1 MDEELGKWLLDI
13 SKYIITAYILAEM
26 FGKDNDSIW
35 AVVGAVVLVAASFV
49 GGLYLIKRIKIKKI
63 RKENNMD
70 TGLLIMYIFVAII
83 IVGSLVYS
91 RLEDKKGK

>member
-35 AVVGAVVLVAASFV
+35 AVVGAVVLAAASFV
-49 GGLYLIKRIKIKKI
+49 GGLYLIKKDKNKKI
-63 RKENNMD
+63 RKGNNMD

>member
-35 AVVGAVVLVAASFV
+35 AVVGAVVLAAASFV
-49 GGLYLIKRIKIKKI
+49 GGLYLIKKDKNKKNKK
-63 RKENNMD
+63 RK
-70 TGLLIMYIFVAII
+70 
-83 IVGSLVYS
+83 
-91 RLEDKKGK
+91 

>member
-1 MDEELGKWLLDI
+1 M
-13 SKYIITAYILAEM
+13 AYILL
-26 FGKDNDSIW
+26 KK
-35 AVVGAVVLVAASFV
+35 V
-49 GGLYLIKRIKIKKI
+49 KIKKI

-91 RLEDKKGK
+91 KLEDKKEK

>member
-26 FGKDNDSIW
+26 FGKDNDSILLW
-35 AVVGAVVLVAASFV
+35 LEPQSQLQPLSLVAYILLKKV
-49 GGLYLIKRIKIKKI
+49 KIKKI

>member
-35 AVVGAVVLVAASFV
+35 AVQELQFQLQPLSLVAYILLKKV
-49 GGLYLIKRIKIKKI
+49 KIKKI

>member
-35 AVVGAVVLVAASFV
+35 AVVGAVVLAAASWLV
-49 GGLYLIKRIKIKKI
+49 GLYLIKKEKKKKKKKDEQEIIREKWFRRLKKERKII
-63 RKENNMD
+63 WMQD
-70 TGLLIMYIFVAII
+70 C
-83 IVGSLVYS
+83 
-91 RLEDKKGK
+91 